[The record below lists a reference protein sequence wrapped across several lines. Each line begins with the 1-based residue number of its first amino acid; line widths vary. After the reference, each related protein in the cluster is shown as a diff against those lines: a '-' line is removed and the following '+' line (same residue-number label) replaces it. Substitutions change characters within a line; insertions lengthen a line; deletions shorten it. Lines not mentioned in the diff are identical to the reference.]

1 MTATIRLNGQYYE
14 ITLTKPVKK
23 EAPNKVVMKV
33 DKDKY
38 YFREMKTKIKG
49 ATMTM

>member
-1 MTATIRLNGQYYE
+1 
-14 ITLTKPVKK
+14 
-23 EAPNKVVMKV
+23 MKV

-49 ATMTM
+49 ATMIMRMTKIKFGVSVDAFNLDISKYPKAVIVRK